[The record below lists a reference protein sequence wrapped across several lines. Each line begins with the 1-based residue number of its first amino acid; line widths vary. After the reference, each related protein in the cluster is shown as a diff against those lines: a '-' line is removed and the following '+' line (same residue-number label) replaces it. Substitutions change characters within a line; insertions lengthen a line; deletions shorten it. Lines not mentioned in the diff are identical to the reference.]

1 MFTKIQCQLK
11 KKKRWGEKEGEVP
24 IQQSEEHVV
33 LG

>member
-1 MFTKIQCQLK
+1 MSIK

-33 LG
+33 LGY